1 MFEIKISINL
11 FETSDSNLINDSNL
25 FYIYLDNSDASR
37 TFAVFGNLFV
47 INAIAI

>member
-25 FYIYLDNSDASR
+25 FYIYLNNSDASL
-37 TFAVFGNLFV
+37 TFIVFTNLF
-47 INAIAI
+47 ISNAIAI